1 MTDFVTYV
9 HFTILHSRLQS
20 SRFHDFFWK
29 IVCVPFHRKGFF
41 TLVLKPRPGRPLA
54 PVFLMT
60 NNCPPLTFPSSVLVD
75 PEVTNGLFHCISR
88 LLKNKCKIPAQF
100 LFGIAEK
107 IKTKDFGFWSPA
119 DAMKQTI
126 NVRKVR
132 ASKGQRSDSISQMSK
147 IDRFE
152 QFSSVR
158 IDDQNLS
165 N

>member
-1 MTDFVTYV
+1 M
-9 HFTILHSRLQS
+9 HSRLQS
-20 SRFHDFFWK
+20 SRFHEFFWK
-29 IVCVPFHRKGFF
+29 IFRLPFHRKGFF

-60 NNCPPLTFPSSVLVD
+60 NSCPPLAFPSSVLVD
-75 PEVTNGLFHCISR
+75 PEVTNICFITSVGYKNQMQNACPILFWNCR
-88 LLKNKCKIPAQF
+88 KNQN
-100 LFGIAEK
+100 
-107 IKTKDFGFWSPA
+107 KDFGFWSPA

-152 QFSSVR
+152 QVSSVR

>member
-1 MTDFVTYV
+1 MIYC
-9 HFTILHSRLQS
+9 TILHSRLQS
-20 SRFHDFFWK
+20 SLFHKFFWK
-29 IVCVPFHRKGFF
+29 IFYVPFHRKGFF
-41 TLVLKPRPGRPLA
+41 TLVLKPRPGKPLA

-75 PEVTNGLFHCISR
+75 PEVTNVCFIASIGHKDQMQNICPILFWNCR
-88 LLKNKCKIPAQF
+88 
-100 LFGIAEK
+100 K
-107 IKTKDFGFWSPA
+107 IKTEDFGFWSPA

-132 ASKGQRSDSISQMSK
+132 ASKGQRSDPISQVSK